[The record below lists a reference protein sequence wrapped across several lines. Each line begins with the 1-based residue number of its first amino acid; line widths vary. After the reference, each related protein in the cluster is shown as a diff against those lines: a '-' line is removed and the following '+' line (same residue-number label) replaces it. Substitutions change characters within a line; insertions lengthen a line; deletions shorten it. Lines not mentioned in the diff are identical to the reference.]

1 MNACF
6 SPVLFRNTMLVT
18 KLLLGCSALPA
29 IADDRLQFAPAP
41 IPLAGTPATPTPAAN
56 TQLLHDTANSGSSD
70 LREESLLRK
79 LSISRLEDSITAL
92 QANTGPY
99 APALA
104 EQYLA
109 LGQLYLDTNDHE
121 LALETLAKAEHA
133 SRVNHGL
140 NAPEQFLPI
149 ALSIEIHLARKDYQ
163 QAIERQEYLVHL
175 HKAHF
180 GRDAVEVVPEMA
192 ELGDMY
198 FAAFERGIHR
208 KPTGVE
214 PVAAFGPAAGHADP
228 NDMTPVELAFVWLG
242 HAQSYYF
249 DSITRL
255 VGHKQYADPLLMQL
269 ESSLIGTLFLQA
281 HRRDITVDPEFFLSY
296 RDPMRRDSLNFDR
309 REEQMPGYRNG
320 TEAFTRILAYL
331 QHNPN
336 ATAADVAGA
345 MLELGDWH
353 LLFGRNKQAQT
364 QYAKAREWLL
374 EHGAD
379 EAELAAL
386 LEPTVP
392 VQLPTFIAGA
402 NLLQTAGTQDSYD
415 GYIDVDFAVNAHG
428 NISELKILDRSA
440 NADAEVEARLKKVL
454 HNAPFRPG
462 HAVLADNRSERHYS
476 VRYNFMQ
483 L

>member
-6 SPVLFRNTMLVT
+6 SPALFRNTLLASA
-18 KLLLGCSALPA
+18 LLLGSGALPA

-41 IPLAGTPATPTPAAN
+41 IPLAGALETHTPATN
-56 TQLLHDTANSGSSD
+56 TQTLPDIAASGTGD

-79 LSISRLEDSITAL
+79 LSISRLEDSITTL
-92 QANTGPY
+92 QANAGPY
-99 APALA
+99 APMLA

-109 LGQLYLDTNDHE
+109 LGQLYLDTNEHE

-149 ALSIEIHLARKDYQ
+149 ELSIEIHLARKDYQ

-192 ELGDMY
+192 VLGDMY

-208 KPTGVE
+208 KPAGVE
-214 PVAAFGPAAGHADP
+214 PIAAFGPASGHSDP
-228 NDMTPVELAFVWLG
+228 NEMTPVELAFVWLG
-242 HAQSYYF
+242 QAQRYYF

-255 VGHKQYADPLLMQL
+255 VGHQQYANPLLIQL

-281 HRRDITVDPEFFLSY
+281 HRRDITVDPEFFLSF
-296 RDPMRRDSLNFDR
+296 RDPQRRDSLNFDR
-309 REEQMPGYRNG
+309 REEQMPGYRDG

-336 ATAADVAGA
+336 ASASDVAGA

-364 QYAKAREWLL
+364 QYAKARAWLL
-374 EHGAD
+374 EHGAN

-392 VQLPTFIAGA
+392 VQLPTFIADA
-402 NLLQTAGTQDSYD
+402 NRLQTAETHDSYD
-415 GYIDVDFAVNAHG
+415 GYIDVDFAVNAYG

-462 HAVLADNRSERHYS
+462 HTALADNRSERHYS
-476 VRYNFMQ
+476 VRYNFVQ